1 MRAIRDLRPGDV
13 QWQRFCDRLTDAV
26 LFAAGQGRTHQSMRE
41 NIYDAL
47 EDVFGDDFGPGELER
62 MADMILKA
70 L

>member
-1 MRAIRDLRPGDV
+1 
-13 QWQRFCDRLTDAV
+13 
-26 LFAAGQGRTHQSMRE
+26 MRE